1 MCTVYGYARVSTLRQ
16 KLKRQI
22 DNIKAARPE
31 AVIVTEKY
39 TGTSIDRPAF
49 TRLLEKLKPGD
60 TVIFDSVS
68 RMSRT
73 AEEGYKLYMDLYQ
86 NGINLEFIKE
96 PMINTDVFRQT
107 AQLAMTGTDVDCVL
121 EGINRYL
128 MILAEK
134 QIKIAFD
141 QSEKEVT
148 DLHGRISEGVRIAQ
162 KRYYQEELEGK
173 PHEKELPGRP
183 QGRTYTTTKSVEMK
197 AKIEKM
203 SKDFSGTM
211 SDKEVMEVLGIARN
225 SYYKYKREMLSAE

>member
-16 KLKRQI
+16 KLERQI
-22 DNIKAARPE
+22 DNIKAVRPD

-49 TRLLEKLKPGD
+49 TRLLEKLKSGD
-60 TVIFDSVS
+60 TIIFDSVS

-86 NGINLEFIKE
+86 KGINLEFIKE

-121 EGINRYL
+121 DGINKYL

-148 DLHGRISEGVRIAQ
+148 DLHGRISEGLAQ
-162 KRYYQEELEGK
+162 AKLRGSQV
-173 PHEKELPGRP
+173 GRE
-183 QGRTYTTTKSVEMK
+183 QGRKYQSRKSVEMK
-197 AKIEKM
+197 AKIAKM
-203 SKDFSGTM
+203 SKDITGTM
-211 SDKEVMEVLGIARN
+211 TDKEVMDILGIARN
-225 SYYKYKREMLSAE
+225 TYYKYKRELIEQSEA

>member
-49 TRLLEKLKPGD
+49 TRLVEKLKPGD

-86 NGINLEFIKE
+86 KGINLEFIKE

-134 QIKIAFD
+134 K
-141 QSEKEVT
+141 V
-148 DLHGRISEGVRIAQ
+148 
-162 KRYYQEELEGK
+162 
-173 PHEKELPGRP
+173 
-183 QGRTYTTTKSVEMK
+183 
-197 AKIEKM
+197 
-203 SKDFSGTM
+203 
-211 SDKEVMEVLGIARN
+211 
-225 SYYKYKREMLSAE
+225 